1 MERLPTS
8 LTDQLALDRT
18 RLANERTLL
27 AYLRTALG
35 FLAAGVTLWRFFPTS
50 AADRAVG
57 VAGMVFGA
65 GLLVV
70 GVWRFLA
77 ELRRYRRIQAAVTDH
92 VQ

>member
-1 MERLPTS
+1 MPPS

-35 FLAAGVTLWRFFPTS
+35 FAAAGATLWRLFPDEPV
-50 AADRAVG
+50 DRALGGTGMAFG
-57 VAGMVFGA
+57 V

-70 GVWRFLA
+70 GVWRFLS
-77 ELRRYRRIQAAVTDH
+77 EHRRYRGLEARLRGP
-92 VQ
+92 